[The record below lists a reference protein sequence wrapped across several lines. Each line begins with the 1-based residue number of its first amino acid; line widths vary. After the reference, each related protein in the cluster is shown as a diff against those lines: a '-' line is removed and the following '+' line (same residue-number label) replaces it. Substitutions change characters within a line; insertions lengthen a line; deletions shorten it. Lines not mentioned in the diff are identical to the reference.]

1 MADKNIDKIVGN
13 LTKTNLYRG
22 IEGTEFGYPH
32 GQGSDPVITYKNRDF
47 NYHDVED
54 SLWNDFLDYAKENK
68 INVDTKW
75 GANKNLISPDTDA
88 AFDKYAKEN
97 AIYLLEN
104 LMAN

>member
-1 MADKNIDKIVGN
+1 MAFKNINNIVDN

-22 IEGTEFGYPH
+22 IDGAEFGYPH

-47 NYHDVED
+47 NYYDVED
-54 SLWNDFLDYAKENK
+54 GLWNDFLDYAKQNK
-68 INVDTKW
+68 IKVDTKW
-75 GANKNLISPDTDA
+75 GANKNLNSPETDA

-97 AIYLLEN
+97 AIDLLET